1 MKDVQLVH
9 AAAESVS
16 SRERRNSGDKH
27 DPIIRHSGSV
37 IAEDHVLTET
47 LSVNN
52 GGSAA
57 GTHPR
62 AGPDL

>member
-1 MKDVQLVH
+1 MKDVQLVD
-9 AAAESVS
+9 AAAESGS

-27 DPIIRHSGSV
+27 DHIIRNSRSA

-47 LSVNN
+47 LSLNN

-57 GTHPR
+57 GTHHR
-62 AGPDL
+62 DGPDL